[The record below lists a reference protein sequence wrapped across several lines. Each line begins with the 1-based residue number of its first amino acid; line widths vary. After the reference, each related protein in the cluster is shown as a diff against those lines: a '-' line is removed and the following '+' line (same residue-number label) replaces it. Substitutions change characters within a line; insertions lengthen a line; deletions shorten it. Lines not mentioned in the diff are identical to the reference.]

1 MKDADYEKLNNIFDI
16 DSVRP
21 KTTEVKVV
29 QEPLPQIE
37 EKDSD
42 FDLARKTLRGLIN
55 KNEEVLDNIIS
66 LAKSSETPR
75 TFEVA
80 GQLLKTQSEM
90 AKDLMELHKQKKDIE
105 KEEPKKIGTQNNV
118 VFAGSTADIMKLI
131 NGEQPK
137 IIDAN

>member
-1 MKDADYEKLNNIFDI
+1 MKDIDIEKLNNVFDI
-16 DSVRP
+16 ETVRP
-21 KTTEVKVV
+21 KPTETVV
-29 QEPLPQIE
+29 VESPLPQGE
-37 EKDSD
+37 EKDDD
-42 FDLARKTLRGLIN
+42 FELARRTLRGLIT
-55 KNEEVLDNIIS
+55 KNEDVLENIIS

-118 VFAGSTADIMKLI
+118 VFAGSTAEIMKLL

>member
-1 MKDADYEKLNNIFDI
+1 MKDAEFEKLNNVFNIESAKPI
-16 DSVRP
+16 
-21 KTTEVKVV
+21 TTEHPVV
-29 QEPLPQIE
+29 NEPLSDV
-37 EKDSD
+37 KDKDND
-42 FDLARKTLRGLIN
+42 FDLARKTLRGLIS

-118 VFAGSTADIMKLI
+118 VFAGSTAEIMKLL
-131 NGEQPK
+131 NGENPK

>member
-1 MKDADYEKLNNIFDI
+1 MKDAEFEKLNNVFDI
-16 DSVRP
+16 ESAKP
-21 KTTEVKVV
+21 ITTELTVAE
-29 QEPLPQIE
+29 EPLSDVE
-37 EKDSD
+37 EKETD
-42 FDLARKTLRGLIN
+42 FDLARKTLRGLIS

-90 AKDLMELHKQKKDIE
+90 AKDLMELHKQKKDID

-118 VFAGSTADIMKLI
+118 VFAGSTAEIMKLL
-131 NGEQPK
+131 NGENPK

>member
-1 MKDADYEKLNNIFDI
+1 MKTFESLDQVFNTIPTVSPVEKVDLIKENIN
-16 DSVRP
+16 
-21 KTTEVKVV
+21 
-29 QEPLPQIE
+29 QE
-37 EKDSD
+37 DND
-42 FDLARKTLRGLIN
+42 FELARSTLRNLIS
-55 KNEEVLDNIIS
+55 KNEDVIDNIIS

-118 VFAGSTADIMKLI
+118 VFAGSTADIMKLL
-131 NGEQPK
+131 NGENPK
-137 IIDAN
+137 IIDAE

>member
-1 MKDADYEKLNNIFDI
+1 MAKDI
-16 DSVRP
+16 
-21 KTTEVKVV
+21 
-29 QEPLPQIE
+29 
-37 EKDSD
+37 KD
-42 FDLARKTLRGLIN
+42 
-55 KNEEVLDNIIS
+55 VLENIIS

-118 VFAGSTADIMKLI
+118 VFAGSTAEIMKLL

>member
-1 MKDADYEKLNNIFDI
+1 MKDTDFQKLNNIFDI
-16 DSVRP
+16 ESAKP
-21 KTTEVKVV
+21 KTTELKVV
-29 QEPLPQIE
+29 EEPLSDENQ
-37 EKDSD
+37 KDND

-80 GQLLKTQSEM
+80 GQLLKTQSEI

-118 VFAGSTADIMKLI
+118 VFAGSTAEIMKLL

-137 IIDAN
+137 IIDAS

>member
-1 MKDADYEKLNNIFDI
+1 MKDAEFEKLNNVFNIESAKPI
-16 DSVRP
+16 
-21 KTTEVKVV
+21 TTEHPVV
-29 QEPLPQIE
+29 NEPLSDVE
-37 EKDSD
+37 DKDND
-42 FDLARKTLRGLIN
+42 FDLARKTLRGLIS

-118 VFAGSTADIMKLI
+118 VFAGSTAEIMKLL
-131 NGEQPK
+131 NGENPK